1 MATVLERNTPT
12 SRERPS
18 STPARISSRAR
29 GRLALG
35 ALIVAIGVLINLAIY
50 RSVDDKSPVLQLNR
64 DVPAGQQISA
74 DDFRTVEIG
83 ADGAFRSVPSSD
95 LNTVV
100 GNSESPL
107 ILPDERAPLAT
118 DVSHRMLSWGMIS
131 LPMGFTVSPFV
142 ELRSGFPFTR
152 IDEAWNVVGTRNDS
166 RFPLFLSLDL
176 AVEKAFRLPFGLP
189 VRLGLKFFNM
199 AGRDNGRSIQR
210 DVARADFGQTY
221 DPIRR
226 QLRGTLEIAWSR

>member
-12 SRERPS
+12 SRERQPS
-18 STPARISSRAR
+18 APPRISSRAR

-95 LNTVV
+95 LNAMVGSYAKVRLIAGTLLAREALQSGPLVAPGASVVAVTVPAGEVPIGLRERSRVSVVIVASDRTSASVNGTVV
-100 GNSESPL
+100 G
-107 ILPDERAPLAT
+107 LPSQAGSSGQVSVSIELAAG
-118 DVSHRMLSWGMIS
+118 DAG
-131 LPMGFTVSPFV
+131 
-142 ELRSGFPFTR
+142 
-152 IDEAWNVVGTRNDS
+152 
-166 RFPLFLSLDL
+166 
-176 AVEKAFRLPFGLP
+176 AVAAAEK
-189 VRLGLKFFNM
+189 VRLVLL
-199 AGRDNGRSIQR
+199 
-210 DVARADFGQTY
+210 
-221 DPIRR
+221 DP
-226 QLRGTLEIAWSR
+226 GATG

>member
-12 SRERPS
+12 SREHPS

-35 ALIVAIGVLINLAIY
+35 ALVVAIGVLINLAIY

-95 LNTVV
+95 LNAVVGSYAKVRLIAGTLLAREALQAGPLVAPGASVVAVTVPAGEVPIGLRERSRVSVVIVASDRTPASVNGTVV
-100 GNSESPL
+100 G
-107 ILPDERAPLAT
+107 LPSQAGSSGQVSVSIELA
-118 DVSHRMLSWGMIS
+118 
-131 LPMGFTVSPFV
+131 
-142 ELRSGFPFTR
+142 SG
-152 IDEAWNVVGTRNDS
+152 DAG
-166 RFPLFLSLDL
+166 
-176 AVEKAFRLPFGLP
+176 AVAAAEK
-189 VRLGLKFFNM
+189 VRLVLL
-199 AGRDNGRSIQR
+199 
-210 DVARADFGQTY
+210 
-221 DPIRR
+221 DP
-226 QLRGTLEIAWSR
+226 GATG

>member
-100 GNSESPL
+100 GSYAKVRLIAGTLLAREALQAGPL
-107 ILPDERAPLAT
+107 VAPGASVVAVTVPAGEVPIGLRERSR
-118 DVSHRMLSWGMIS
+118 VSVVIVASDRTSTSVNG
-131 LPMGFTVSPFV
+131 T
-142 ELRSGFPFTR
+142 
-152 IDEAWNVVGTRNDS
+152 VVGLPS
-166 RFPLFLSLDL
+166 QAGSSGQVSVSIEL
-176 AVEKAFRLPFGLP
+176 AAGDAGAVAAAEK
-189 VRLGLKFFNM
+189 VRLVLL
-199 AGRDNGRSIQR
+199 
-210 DVARADFGQTY
+210 
-221 DPIRR
+221 DP
-226 QLRGTLEIAWSR
+226 GATG

>member
-95 LNTVV
+95 LNAVVGSYAKVRLIAGTLLAHEALQAVPLVAPGASVVAVTVPAGEVPIGLRERSRVSVVIVASDRTSASVNGTVV
-100 GNSESPL
+100 G
-107 ILPDERAPLAT
+107 LPSQAGSSGQVSVSIELAAG
-118 DVSHRMLSWGMIS
+118 DAG
-131 LPMGFTVSPFV
+131 
-142 ELRSGFPFTR
+142 
-152 IDEAWNVVGTRNDS
+152 
-166 RFPLFLSLDL
+166 
-176 AVEKAFRLPFGLP
+176 AVAAAEK
-189 VRLGLKFFNM
+189 VRLVLL
-199 AGRDNGRSIQR
+199 
-210 DVARADFGQTY
+210 
-221 DPIRR
+221 DP
-226 QLRGTLEIAWSR
+226 GATG

>member
-95 LNTVV
+95 LNAVVGSYAKVRLIAGTLLAREALQAGPLVAPGASVVAVTVPAGEVPIGLRERSRVSVVVVASDRTSTSVNGTVV
-100 GNSESPL
+100 G
-107 ILPDERAPLAT
+107 LPSQAGSSGQVSVSIELAAG
-118 DVSHRMLSWGMIS
+118 DAG
-131 LPMGFTVSPFV
+131 
-142 ELRSGFPFTR
+142 
-152 IDEAWNVVGTRNDS
+152 
-166 RFPLFLSLDL
+166 
-176 AVEKAFRLPFGLP
+176 AVAAAEK
-189 VRLGLKFFNM
+189 VRLVLL
-199 AGRDNGRSIQR
+199 
-210 DVARADFGQTY
+210 
-221 DPIRR
+221 DP
-226 QLRGTLEIAWSR
+226 GATG

>member
-95 LNTVV
+95 LNAVVGSYAKVRLIAGTLLAHEALQAVPLVAPGASVVAVTVPAGEVPIGLRERSRVSVVVVASDRTSTSVNGTVV
-100 GNSESPL
+100 G
-107 ILPDERAPLAT
+107 LPSQAGSSGQVSVSIELAAG
-118 DVSHRMLSWGMIS
+118 DAG
-131 LPMGFTVSPFV
+131 
-142 ELRSGFPFTR
+142 
-152 IDEAWNVVGTRNDS
+152 
-166 RFPLFLSLDL
+166 
-176 AVEKAFRLPFGLP
+176 AVAAAEK
-189 VRLGLKFFNM
+189 VRLVLL
-199 AGRDNGRSIQR
+199 
-210 DVARADFGQTY
+210 
-221 DPIRR
+221 DP
-226 QLRGTLEIAWSR
+226 GATG

>member
-1 MATVLERNTPT
+1 MATVLERNSPT

-95 LNTVV
+95 LNAVVGSYAKVRLIAGTLLAREALQAGPLVAPGASVVAVTVPAGEVPIGLRERSRVSVVIVASDRTSASVNGTVV
-100 GNSESPL
+100 G
-107 ILPDERAPLAT
+107 LPSQAGSSGQVSVSIELAAG
-118 DVSHRMLSWGMIS
+118 DAG
-131 LPMGFTVSPFV
+131 
-142 ELRSGFPFTR
+142 
-152 IDEAWNVVGTRNDS
+152 
-166 RFPLFLSLDL
+166 
-176 AVEKAFRLPFGLP
+176 AVAAAEK
-189 VRLGLKFFNM
+189 VRLVLL
-199 AGRDNGRSIQR
+199 
-210 DVARADFGQTY
+210 
-221 DPIRR
+221 DP
-226 QLRGTLEIAWSR
+226 GATG

>member
-83 ADGAFRSVPSSD
+83 TDGAFRSVPSSD
-95 LNTVV
+95 LNAVVGSYAKVRLIAGTLLAREALQAGPLVAPGASVVAVTVPAGEVPIGLRERSRVSVVIVASDRTSTSVNGTVV
-100 GNSESPL
+100 G
-107 ILPDERAPLAT
+107 LPSQAGSSGQVSVSIELAAG
-118 DVSHRMLSWGMIS
+118 DAG
-131 LPMGFTVSPFV
+131 
-142 ELRSGFPFTR
+142 
-152 IDEAWNVVGTRNDS
+152 
-166 RFPLFLSLDL
+166 
-176 AVEKAFRLPFGLP
+176 AVAAAEK
-189 VRLGLKFFNM
+189 VRLVLL
-199 AGRDNGRSIQR
+199 
-210 DVARADFGQTY
+210 
-221 DPIRR
+221 DP
-226 QLRGTLEIAWSR
+226 GATG

>member
-50 RSVDDKSPVLQLNR
+50 SSVDDKSPVLQLNR

-95 LNTVV
+95 LNAVVGSYAKVRLIAGTLLAHEALQAGPLVAPGASVVAVTVPAGEVPIGLRERSRVSVVVVASDRTSTSVNGTVV
-100 GNSESPL
+100 G
-107 ILPDERAPLAT
+107 LPSQAGSSGQVSVSIELAAG
-118 DVSHRMLSWGMIS
+118 DAG
-131 LPMGFTVSPFV
+131 
-142 ELRSGFPFTR
+142 
-152 IDEAWNVVGTRNDS
+152 
-166 RFPLFLSLDL
+166 
-176 AVEKAFRLPFGLP
+176 AVAAAEK
-189 VRLGLKFFNM
+189 VRLVLL
-199 AGRDNGRSIQR
+199 
-210 DVARADFGQTY
+210 
-221 DPIRR
+221 DP
-226 QLRGTLEIAWSR
+226 GATG

>member
-35 ALIVAIGVLINLAIY
+35 ALVVAIGVLINLAIY
-50 RSVDDKSPVLQLNR
+50 RSVDDKSAVLQLNR

-95 LNTVV
+95 LNAVVGSYAKVRLIAGTLLAREALQAGPLVAPGASVVAVTVPAGEVPIGLRERSRVSVVIVASDRTSASVNGTVV
-100 GNSESPL
+100 G
-107 ILPDERAPLAT
+107 LPSQAGSSGQVSVSIELAAG
-118 DVSHRMLSWGMIS
+118 DAG
-131 LPMGFTVSPFV
+131 
-142 ELRSGFPFTR
+142 
-152 IDEAWNVVGTRNDS
+152 
-166 RFPLFLSLDL
+166 
-176 AVEKAFRLPFGLP
+176 AVAAAEK
-189 VRLGLKFFNM
+189 VRLVLL
-199 AGRDNGRSIQR
+199 
-210 DVARADFGQTY
+210 
-221 DPIRR
+221 DP
-226 QLRGTLEIAWSR
+226 GATG

>member
-95 LNTVV
+95 LNAVVGSYAKVRLIAGTLLAREALQAGPLVAPGASVVAVTVPAGEVPIGLRERSRVSVVIVASDRTSASVSGTVV
-100 GNSESPL
+100 G
-107 ILPDERAPLAT
+107 LPSQAGSSGQVSVSIELAAG
-118 DVSHRMLSWGMIS
+118 DAG
-131 LPMGFTVSPFV
+131 
-142 ELRSGFPFTR
+142 
-152 IDEAWNVVGTRNDS
+152 
-166 RFPLFLSLDL
+166 
-176 AVEKAFRLPFGLP
+176 AVAAAEK
-189 VRLGLKFFNM
+189 VRLVLL
-199 AGRDNGRSIQR
+199 
-210 DVARADFGQTY
+210 
-221 DPIRR
+221 DPEAT
-226 QLRGTLEIAWSR
+226 G

>member
-95 LNTVV
+95 LNAVVGSYAKVRLIAGTLLAREALQAGPLVAPGASVVAVTVPAGEVPIGLRERSRVSVVIVASDRTSASVNGTVV
-100 GNSESPL
+100 G
-107 ILPDERAPLAT
+107 LPSQAGSSGQVSVSIELAAG
-118 DVSHRMLSWGMIS
+118 DAG
-131 LPMGFTVSPFV
+131 
-142 ELRSGFPFTR
+142 
-152 IDEAWNVVGTRNDS
+152 
-166 RFPLFLSLDL
+166 
-176 AVEKAFRLPFGLP
+176 AVAAAEK
-189 VRLGLKFFNM
+189 VRLVLL
-199 AGRDNGRSIQR
+199 
-210 DVARADFGQTY
+210 
-221 DPIRR
+221 DP
-226 QLRGTLEIAWSR
+226 GATG

>member
-95 LNTVV
+95 LNAVVGSYAKVRLIAGTLLAHEALQAGPLVAPGASVVAVTVPAGEVPIGLRERSRVSVVVVASDRTSTSVNGTVV
-100 GNSESPL
+100 G
-107 ILPDERAPLAT
+107 LPSQAGSSGQVSVSIELAAG
-118 DVSHRMLSWGMIS
+118 DAG
-131 LPMGFTVSPFV
+131 
-142 ELRSGFPFTR
+142 
-152 IDEAWNVVGTRNDS
+152 
-166 RFPLFLSLDL
+166 
-176 AVEKAFRLPFGLP
+176 AVAAAEK
-189 VRLGLKFFNM
+189 VRLVLL
-199 AGRDNGRSIQR
+199 
-210 DVARADFGQTY
+210 
-221 DPIRR
+221 DP
-226 QLRGTLEIAWSR
+226 GATG

>member
-95 LNTVV
+95 LNAVVGSYAKVRLIAGTLLAHEALQAGPLVAPGASVVAVTVPAGEVPIGLRERSRVSVVIVASDRTSTSVNGTVV
-100 GNSESPL
+100 G
-107 ILPDERAPLAT
+107 LPSQAGSSGQVSVSIELAAG
-118 DVSHRMLSWGMIS
+118 DAG
-131 LPMGFTVSPFV
+131 
-142 ELRSGFPFTR
+142 
-152 IDEAWNVVGTRNDS
+152 
-166 RFPLFLSLDL
+166 
-176 AVEKAFRLPFGLP
+176 AVAAAEK
-189 VRLGLKFFNM
+189 VRLVLL
-199 AGRDNGRSIQR
+199 
-210 DVARADFGQTY
+210 
-221 DPIRR
+221 DP
-226 QLRGTLEIAWSR
+226 GATG

>member
-1 MATVLERNTPT
+1 MATVLERTAPT
-12 SRERPS
+12 SRERTS

-35 ALIVAIGVLINLAIY
+35 ALIVAVGVLINLAIY

-100 GNSESPL
+100 GSYAKVRLIAGTLLAREALQAGPL
-107 ILPDERAPLAT
+107 VAPGASVVAVTVPAGEVPIGLRERSH
-118 DVSHRMLSWGMIS
+118 VSVVIVASDRTSTSVNG
-131 LPMGFTVSPFV
+131 T
-142 ELRSGFPFTR
+142 
-152 IDEAWNVVGTRNDS
+152 VVGLPS
-166 RFPLFLSLDL
+166 QAGSSGQVSVSIEL
-176 AVEKAFRLPFGLP
+176 AAGDAGAVAAAEK
-189 VRLGLKFFNM
+189 VRLVLL
-199 AGRDNGRSIQR
+199 
-210 DVARADFGQTY
+210 
-221 DPIRR
+221 DP
-226 QLRGTLEIAWSR
+226 GATG

>member
-12 SRERPS
+12 SRESQP

-95 LNTVV
+95 LNAVVGSYAKVRLIAGTLLAREALQAGPLVAPGASVVAVTVPAGEVPIGLRERSRVGVVIVASDRTSTSVNGTVV
-100 GNSESPL
+100 G
-107 ILPDERAPLAT
+107 LPSQAGSSGQVSVSIELAAG
-118 DVSHRMLSWGMIS
+118 DAG
-131 LPMGFTVSPFV
+131 
-142 ELRSGFPFTR
+142 
-152 IDEAWNVVGTRNDS
+152 
-166 RFPLFLSLDL
+166 
-176 AVEKAFRLPFGLP
+176 AVAAAEK
-189 VRLGLKFFNM
+189 VRLVLL
-199 AGRDNGRSIQR
+199 
-210 DVARADFGQTY
+210 
-221 DPIRR
+221 DP
-226 QLRGTLEIAWSR
+226 GATG

>member
-35 ALIVAIGVLINLAIY
+35 ALIVVIGVLINLAIY
-50 RSVDDKSPVLQLNR
+50 RSVDDKSPELQLSR

-95 LNTVV
+95 LNAVVGSYAKVRLIAGTLLAREALQAGPLVAPGASGVAVTVPAGEVPIGLRERSRVSVVIVASDRTSTSVNGTVV
-100 GNSESPL
+100 G
-107 ILPDERAPLAT
+107 LPSQAGSSGQVSVSIELAAG
-118 DVSHRMLSWGMIS
+118 DAG
-131 LPMGFTVSPFV
+131 
-142 ELRSGFPFTR
+142 
-152 IDEAWNVVGTRNDS
+152 
-166 RFPLFLSLDL
+166 
-176 AVEKAFRLPFGLP
+176 AVAAAEK
-189 VRLGLKFFNM
+189 VRLVLL
-199 AGRDNGRSIQR
+199 
-210 DVARADFGQTY
+210 
-221 DPIRR
+221 DP
-226 QLRGTLEIAWSR
+226 GATG

>member
-95 LNTVV
+95 LNAVVGSYAKVRLIAGTLLAREALQAGPLVAPGASVVAVTVPAGEVPIGLRERSRVSVVIVASDRTSTSVNGTVV
-100 GNSESPL
+100 G
-107 ILPDERAPLAT
+107 LPSQAGSSGQVSVSIELAAG
-118 DVSHRMLSWGMIS
+118 DAG
-131 LPMGFTVSPFV
+131 
-142 ELRSGFPFTR
+142 
-152 IDEAWNVVGTRNDS
+152 
-166 RFPLFLSLDL
+166 
-176 AVEKAFRLPFGLP
+176 AVAAAEK
-189 VRLGLKFFNM
+189 VRLVLL
-199 AGRDNGRSIQR
+199 
-210 DVARADFGQTY
+210 
-221 DPIRR
+221 DPEAT
-226 QLRGTLEIAWSR
+226 G